1 MVQVRDNLTQ
11 LEGEITARAP
21 HPRLA
26 DFDELVVKVERA
38 SPVEGKPDLLRPAP
52 GDDLRVAVRR
62 DLLDAAPSGARVRL
76 RAARTSSGEVMA
88 EPHPAPEHFSIL

>member
-11 LEGEITARAP
+11 LEGEITAREP

-26 DFDELVVKVERA
+26 DFDELVVKVEKA
-38 SPVEGKPDLLRPAP
+38 SPVEGKADFLRPAP